1 MLGGKFT
8 LWYNLACLSPS
19 NKNCLVLVPTTLVFL
34 SIASQLTYNN
44 QTYQGCELVGWLLA
58 SNY

>member
-34 SIASQLTYNN
+34 SI
-44 QTYQGCELVGWLLA
+44 GWLTVGR
-58 SNY
+58 SD